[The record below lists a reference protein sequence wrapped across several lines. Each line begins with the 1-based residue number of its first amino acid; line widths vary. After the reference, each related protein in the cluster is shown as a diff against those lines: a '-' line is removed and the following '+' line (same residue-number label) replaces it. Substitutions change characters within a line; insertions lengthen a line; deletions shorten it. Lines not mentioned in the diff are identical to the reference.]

1 MPDRIIDTVKQAITR
16 KTPVEIIGGNS
27 KAFYGRKIEGEE
39 LSVSAY
45 QGIVS
50 YEPTELVVTA
60 RCGTPIA
67 EVEALLAEQNQM
79 LPFEPPH
86 FAESATVGGTIA
98 CGLSGPARPY
108 TGSVRDYV
116 LGVRIINGKGE
127 DLTFGGQV
135 MKNVAGFDV
144 SRLMTGA
151 LGTLGV
157 ILEVSFK
164 LLPKP
169 EAEITIQQQCD
180 QQQAITLMNELAG
193 QALPL
198 SAACHEQG
206 ILSLRLSGFPAA
218 IESAHQQIG
227 GQLLENGDTFWR
239 SIKEHEHSFFLKGS
253 APFYRIAVPPATEPL
268 DLGGECFVEWGGAQ
282 RWYRSDLPVEQIRE
296 IVHAKKGHVTLF
308 RHGNDHDDI
317 FSPLSP
323 EIKKIHH
330 RLKES
335 FDPHGIFNI
344 GKMYP
349 GL

>member
-1 MPDRIIDTVKQAITR
+1 MPDQIIEAVKQAATR
-16 KTPVEIIGGNS
+16 KTPMRIIGGNS
-27 KAFYGRKIEGEE
+27 KSFYGRKIEGEE
-39 LSVSAY
+39 LDVSGY

-60 RCGTPIA
+60 RCGTPIS

-86 FAESATVGGTIA
+86 FGESATVGGTIA
-98 CGLSGPARPY
+98 CGLSGSARPY

-116 LGVRIINGKGE
+116 LGVRMINGKGE

-144 SRLMTGA
+144 SRLMTGT
-151 LGTLGV
+151 LGTLGI

-169 EAEITIQQQCD
+169 EAEITIQQECD
-180 QQQAITLMNELAG
+180 QQQAITLMNKLAG

-198 SAACHEQG
+198 SAACFEQG
-206 ILSLRLSGFPAA
+206 VLSHRLSGFPAA
-218 IESAHQQIG
+218 IQSAHQQIG
-227 GQLLENGDTFWR
+227 GEQLNNADVFWN
-239 SIKEHEHSFFLKGS
+239 SIKEHQHSFFKGS
-253 APFYRIAVPPATEPL
+253 DPFYRVSVPPATEPL
-268 DLGGECFVEWGGAQ
+268 DLEGECFVDWGGAQ
-282 RWYRSDLPVEQIRE
+282 RWYRSDLPVEKIRE
-296 IVHAKKGHVTLF
+296 IVHAQKGHVTLF

-330 RLKES
+330 RLKAS

-349 GL
+349 DL

>member
-1 MPDRIIDTVKQAITR
+1 MPNQIIEAIKQASVR
-16 KTPVEIIGGNS
+16 KMPVKIIGGNS
-27 KAFYGRKIEGEE
+27 KSFYGRKIEGEE
-39 LSVSAY
+39 LDVSAY
-45 QGIVS
+45 KNIVS

-60 RCGTPIA
+60 RCGTPIS
-67 EVEALLAEQNQM
+67 EVEALLAGQNQM

-86 FAESATVGGTIA
+86 FAESATVGGTIV

-116 LGVRIINGKGE
+116 LGVRMINGKGE

-144 SRLMTGA
+144 SRLMTGT

-169 EAEITIQQQCD
+169 EATITIQQECD
-180 QQQAITLMNELAG
+180 QQQAITLMNKLAG

-198 SAACHEQG
+198 SAACYEQG
-206 ILSLRLSGFPAA
+206 KLSFRLSGFSSA
-218 IESAHQQIG
+218 IESARKEIG
-227 GQLLENGDTFWR
+227 GELLPNDDAYWR
-239 SIKEHEHSFFLKGS
+239 SIKEHEHDYFVGDKSLW
-253 APFYRIAVPPATEPL
+253 RIAVPPATEPL
-268 DLGGECFVEWGGAQ
+268 DLCGDCFIEWGGAQ
-282 RWYRSDLPVEQIRE
+282 RWFRSDLPAKQIRE
-296 IVHAKKGHVTLF
+296 VVHAQKGHATLF
-308 RHGNDHDDI
+308 RHGNDYVDV

-323 EIKKIHH
+323 EIKKIHQ

-335 FDPHGIFNI
+335 FDPDGIFNI
-344 GKMYP
+344 GKMYSD
-349 GL
+349 L

>member
-1 MPDRIIDTVKQAITR
+1 MPDQIIEVVKQAASRKAPVKIT
-16 KTPVEIIGGNS
+16 GGNS
-27 KAFYGRKIEGEE
+27 KSFYGRKIEGGE
-39 LSVSAY
+39 LDVSAY
-45 QGIVS
+45 KNIVS

-60 RCGTPIA
+60 RCGTLIS

-86 FAESATVGGTIA
+86 FGESATVGGTIA

-116 LGVRIINGKGE
+116 LGVRMINGKGE

-144 SRLMTGA
+144 SRLMTGS

-169 EAEITIQQQCD
+169 EAEITIQQECD
-180 QQQAITLMNELAG
+180 QQQAIVMMNKLAG

-198 SAACHEQG
+198 SAACYEQSK
-206 ILSLRLSGFPAA
+206 LSIRLSGFSSA
-218 IESAHQQIG
+218 IESAHKEIG
-227 GQLLENGDTFWR
+227 GELLEHDDAYWR
-239 SIKEHEHSFFLKGS
+239 SIKEHDHAFFVGDKPLW
-253 APFYRIAVPPATEPL
+253 RIAVPPATKPL
-268 DLGGECFVEWGGAQ
+268 DLDEDCFVEWGGGQ
-282 RWYRSDLPVEQIRE
+282 RWYRSDLPAEQIRE
-296 IVHAKKGHVTLF
+296 IVHAQKGHATLF
-308 RHGNDHDDI
+308 RQTNDQSEI

-323 EIKKIHH
+323 EIKKIHQ

-335 FDPHGIFNI
+335 FDPHRIFNI
-344 GKMYP
+344 GKMYS

>member
-1 MPDRIIDTVKQAITR
+1 MPDQIIEAVKQAASG
-16 KTPVEIIGGNS
+16 KVPVKIIGGNS
-27 KAFYGRKIEGEE
+27 KSFYGCKIEGED
-39 LSVSAY
+39 LDVSGY
-45 QGIVS
+45 KNIVS

-60 RCGTPIA
+60 RCGTPIS

-79 LPFEPPH
+79 LPFEPSH
-86 FAESATVGGTIA
+86 FGGSATVGGTIA

-116 LGVRIINGKGE
+116 LGVRMINGKGE

-144 SRLMTGA
+144 SRLMTGS

-169 EAEITIQQQCD
+169 EATITIQQECN
-180 QQQAITLMNELAG
+180 QQQAIALMNKLAG

-198 SAACHEQG
+198 SATCYEQG
-206 ILSLRLSGFPAA
+206 KLSIRLSGFSSA
-218 IESAHQQIG
+218 IESAKKEIG
-227 GQLLENGDTFWR
+227 GEMLENSDAYWR
-239 SIKEHEHSFFLKGS
+239 SIKEHQHDFFVGDKPLW
-253 APFYRIAVPPATEPL
+253 RIAVPPATEPL
-268 DLGGECFVEWGGAQ
+268 DLDEDCFVEWGGAQ
-282 RWYRSDLPVEQIRE
+282 RWYRSGLPAEQIRE
-296 IVHAKKGHVTLF
+296 IVHAQKGHATLF
-308 RHGNDHDDI
+308 RHGDDHVDV

-323 EIKKIHH
+323 EIKKIHQ

-335 FDPHGIFNI
+335 FDPDGIFNI
-344 GKMYP
+344 GKMYSD
-349 GL
+349 L